1 MITST
6 NVTAAAF
13 YYTPNGIE
21 GGSTPL
27 EHMAISQAWG
37 LVSDGRKNLE
47 QGRLVLNYCKLGNQF
62 YAQVGISTGKLI
74 TRTSDEFWFD
84 WSNSGSVF
92 EVMWISPITPVP
104 AHEFSSQRQKLSGEV
119 TNSIVNNIMSRGSN

>member
-13 YYTPNGIE
+13 YYTPNGIKSE
-21 GGSTPL
+21 STPL
-27 EHMAISQAWG
+27 EHMAIGQAWG
-37 LVSDGRKNLE
+37 IVADGRKNLE

-74 TRTSDEFWFD
+74 TRTSDEFWSD
-84 WSNSGSVF
+84 WSNYGLVF
-92 EVMWISPITPVP
+92 EVMWISPITPIP
-104 AHEFSSQRQKLSGEV
+104 ASEFSSQRQKLSGEV
-119 TNSIVNNIMSRGSN
+119 TNSIINRIMRQGSN